1 MIDGLAL
8 RSANIYSTF
17 RIIMKRMVQK
27 SSSTLLG
34 YALLGVL
41 HQKPASGYDVRKIFV
56 ETAMGHFS
64 DSPGSIYPA
73 LRRLQERKLV
83 TAQIEQGAGLRRRRI
98 LRITPAGLAE
108 LKAWLKTPMEARTVT
123 RKLDEW
129 MLRFSFF
136 DGVLGGWETLG
147 FLESFETALKAYVP
161 PLQEF
166 LLANGSKMS
175 ISGRLALENG
185 LMGYETQ
192 LRWAAH
198 AIRTYKRK
206 VKSS

>member
-1 MIDGLAL
+1 MNRMI
-8 RSANIYSTF
+8 
-17 RIIMKRMVQK
+17 KK

-41 HQKPASGYDVRKIFV
+41 HQKPASGYDVRKIFL
-56 ETAMGHFS
+56 ETAMGNFS

-83 TAQIEQGAGLRRRRI
+83 TAHIEQGAGLRRRRI
-98 LRITPAGLAE
+98 LRITPAGLVE
-108 LKAWLKTPMEARTVT
+108 LKTWLKTPMDARAVA

-136 DGVLGGWETLG
+136 DGVLGEWETLG

-161 PLQEF
+161 SLQEF
-166 LLANGSKMS
+166 LLTSGSKMS

-185 LMGYETQ
+185 LLGYETQ

-198 AIRTYKRK
+198 AIKTYKRK